1 MIYNLMSIKD
11 LKYKVYIHLIKEYIE
26 RGEQV
31 LYMLPEIALTVQIVK
46 RLQSVFGEKVG
57 IYHSGMSD
65 AARAEL
71 WKSSADLLLIL

>member
-1 MIYNLMSIKD
+1 MVLPEKIAFLLQGVTSSGKTE
-11 LKYKVYIHLIKEYIE
+11 VYIHLIKEYIE

-65 AARAEL
+65 APG
-71 WKSSADLLLIL
+71 